1 MIVLTETG
9 LDMEASVYNFSE
21 STMNFQFLF
30 HNYFH
35 VSDIQRVKING
46 FSGEYFD
53 ANENCTKTIADSVNN
68 INESINSIF
77 NHSINGVVVVDGLTK
92 LKIASE
98 NMSKI
103 VVWCPWKASL
113 ANRMLVVMPADLA
126 NATTRGRATGSK
138 HL

>member
-53 ANENCTKTIADSVNN
+53 ANENCTKTIANSVSN

-92 LKIASE
+92 LKIESE

-103 VVWCPWKASL
+103 VVWCPWK
-113 ANRMLVVMPADLA
+113 
-126 NATTRGRATGSK
+126 
-138 HL
+138 